1 MLKGERHSLF
11 MGESKKFYG
20 VSFLS
25 GGISALCTK
34 TVVAPLERL
43 KLLKQSQVYYKDFKY
58 GGLFNSFKYIKNN
71 EGEQLILG
79 EFFLIA
85 EATTG
90 GSPDMF
96 RVNWYKNPTSIS
108 SGTALSPLNQ
118 NFGSSEQL
126 NTDIEYGAEGS
137 TVTGGSLAATLS
149 FPIGGFNSINAN
161 LILEKGS
168 SLVISIDPPAG
179 NSSMPVQ
186 FGTRSIKYIQR
197 Y

>member
-1 MLKGERHSLF
+1 MGFEITDGTGKGNSAGVDNTNRVLTRGVIEDIF
-11 MGESKKFYG
+11 QNAAEEGEAFFIG
-20 VSFLS
+20 TPL
-25 GGISALCTK
+25 ITLTSANESAIC
-34 TVVAPLERL
+34 
-43 KLLKQSQVYYKDFKY
+43 
-58 GGLFNSFKYIKNN
+58 YIKNN
-71 EGEQLILG
+71 EDEQLVLG
-79 EFFLIA
+79 EFFLTA

-126 NTDIEYGAEGS
+126 NADIEYGAEGS

-149 FPIGGFNSINAN
+149 FPIGVFNSINAN

-186 FGTRSIKYIQR
+186 FGTRSIKYIER